1 LRRGPGGT
9 LVIEQPLGL
18 DPAWR
23 AIYDDRNRVL
33 VAVSYNMDV
42 ADAWEFADWAE
53 YPEQKTTL
61 AYRYGI
67 NTIIYA
73 MTH

>member
-1 LRRGPGGT
+1 M
-9 LVIEQPLGL
+9 V
-18 DPAWR
+18 
-23 AIYDDRNRVL
+23 

-42 ADAWEFADWAE
+42 ANAWESADRAE

-67 NTIIYA
+67 NSIIYA
-73 MTH
+73 MTP